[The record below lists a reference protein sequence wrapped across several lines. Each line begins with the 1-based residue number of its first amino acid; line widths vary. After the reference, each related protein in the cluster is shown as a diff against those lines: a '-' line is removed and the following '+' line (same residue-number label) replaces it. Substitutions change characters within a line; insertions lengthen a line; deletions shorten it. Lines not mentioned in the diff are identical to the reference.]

1 MPRNFLFV
9 GFKAQ
14 FFRQRLSCSEKVGS
28 DSQPV
33 PLDLNA
39 QRGKRRREHVHRRKH
54 TFLSL
59 HRRCRRIE
67 KAVIHAAMAVSA
79 QLLHGLYFD
88 MGSGEL
94 LYFDA
99 ESETYVPM
107 VNACASGT
115 SSVKRR

>member
-1 MPRNFLFV
+1 MPQNFLLV

-14 FFRQRLSCSEKVGS
+14 FFRQRLSCSEKIGS
-28 DSQPV
+28 DSQSV

-54 TFLSL
+54 AFLSL

-79 QLLHGLYFD
+79 QLLFHLRRHGQMIARHNHRRIRIEILLLNPCH
-88 MGSGEL
+88 EL
-94 LYFDA
+94 HDLSA
-99 ESETYVPM
+99 
-107 VNACASGT
+107 
-115 SSVKRR
+115 